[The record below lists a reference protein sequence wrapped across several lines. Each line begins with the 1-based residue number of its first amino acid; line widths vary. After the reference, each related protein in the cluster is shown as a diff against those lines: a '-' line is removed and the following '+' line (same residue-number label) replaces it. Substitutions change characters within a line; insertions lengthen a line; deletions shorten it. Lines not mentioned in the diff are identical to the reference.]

1 MGAGAKE
8 TSPMEPRSKKT
19 RSKNYLDVRAWTNGC
34 LVTPF
39 PFTSF
44 PTYSPRVK
52 FHTLVAPLPP
62 TKRFLEPAELSA
74 IKAKSLLLSFSR
86 LEHSFPR
93 TAKKFMVFLICPVKL
108 INYRDHKRQR

>member
-1 MGAGAKE
+1 MGAKE
-8 TSPMEPRSKKT
+8 TFPMEPRSKKT
-19 RSKNYLDVRAWTNGC
+19 RSKNYLDVRARTNGR
-34 LVTPF
+34 L
-39 PFTSF
+39 SHLHLF
-44 PTYSPRVK
+44 PTSLPRVK
-52 FHTLVAPLPP
+52 FHTGVAPLPP
-62 TKRFLEPAELSA
+62 TKRFLEPEELLA